1 MYCRTI
7 KAETDSGT
15 GTPGKK
21 TPGKASASVK
31 TPGTGK
37 VSASVKTPGTGKAA
51 APVKTSGGTT
61 SKTTGM
67 LRSARKQASNNNGAS
82 PNITMRSVTRVD
94 PVTGDLTR
102 GNINQRRGDPGEAEG

>member
-37 VSASVKTPGTGKAA
+37 VSASIKTPGTGKIT
-51 APVKTSGGTT
+51 APG
-61 SKTTGM
+61 
-67 LRSARKQASNNNGAS
+67 
-82 PNITMRSVTRVD
+82 ITKKSVTRVD
-94 PVTGDLTR
+94 PVTGDLTKDD
-102 GNINQRRGDPGEAEG
+102 INQRGGDPGGTRG

>member
-37 VSASVKTPGTGKAA
+37 VSASIKTPGTGKIT
-51 APVKTSGGTT
+51 APG
-61 SKTTGM
+61 
-67 LRSARKQASNNNGAS
+67 
-82 PNITMRSVTRVD
+82 ITKKSVTRVD
-94 PVTGDLTR
+94 PVTGDLTMDD
-102 GNINQRRGDPGEAEG
+102 INQRGGDPGEAEG